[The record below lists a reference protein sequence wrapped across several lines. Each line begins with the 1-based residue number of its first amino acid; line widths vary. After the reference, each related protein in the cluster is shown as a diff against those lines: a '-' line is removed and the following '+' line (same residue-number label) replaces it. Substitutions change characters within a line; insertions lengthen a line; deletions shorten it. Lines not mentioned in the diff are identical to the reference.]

1 MPADEALIRRQ
12 MAEPSVL
19 RLHRALSRL
28 KSTVTLL
35 DTGAHP
41 DDESS
46 AMLAALSLRDG
57 VRVVLLCSTRGEG
70 GQNAIGPE
78 RGGDLAALR
87 SREMEEAARVLD
99 AGVTWIGHGP
109 DDPVH
114 DFGFSK
120 SGVDTLRRW
129 GHERVVERL
138 VRAIRTERPDIV
150 IPTFLDVPGQHG
162 HHRAM
167 TQASREAV
175 ELAGDPAAFPEHLA
189 AGLSPWTVAKFYL
202 PAWSGKS
209 ASYDDDLPPPDA
221 TVAVQAG
228 DRDPVTGATYAQ
240 IGQWSR
246 LAHRTQGMGVWREA
260 APSPWPLHRAH
271 ATPGMPAV
279 EAAIMDGLPATVAA
293 LADAVDGIE
302 CKTWLRTAQ
311 AAIDRA
317 IAVWPDSDAVAAAA
331 AQALTATR
339 AALASRPE
347 HAASFLDHRLRRK
360 ERELGQVLFVAS
372 GLDARAVAEP
382 AEIEPGGTVGITAL
396 RAADTGA
403 TEIATAPRLPSGWA
417 WEPGSATGQFRIR
430 VPDDAPITLP
440 FAPGFDPLGGN
451 GLVSVEVAFTLAG
464 VRATVTIDLDE
475 PVRVLPAASATPASD
490 AIVVNLARPSAP
502 LPLGLTLQS
511 LRGTAAAQRRVGVTA
526 PAGWATS
533 GAISVAVPGNAGVA
547 SIEAVLTPPVSAGA
561 GLQEA
566 VVTIDGQ
573 PGWSVRRMNHP
584 HLGAVVRAAP
594 AILRLRTIEVALPDG
609 VRVGVVGGGS
619 DRADSWLRQVGLA
632 VEPLDAETLTGGDLG
647 AWDTILVGVFAFRTR
662 PDLAAATTRLHRWV
676 RDGGHLVTLYHR
688 PIDAWNPQSTPLA
701 PLTIGHPSYRW
712 RVTDPAAPVQV
723 LRPDH
728 PLLTG
733 PNPIGEADWAGWDK
747 ERGLYFASRWDPAYE
762 ALLATGDPGEA
773 PLEGGLLLGRFG
785 RGRHT
790 HVALALHHQ
799 LDRLVPGAFRLMA
812 NLMQRA

>member
-12 MAEPSVL
+12 MAQPSVL

-129 GHERVVERL
+129 GHERAVERL

-175 ELAGDPAAFPEHLA
+175 ELAGDPAAFPEHAA
-189 AGLSPWTVAKFYL
+189 AGLAPWSAAKFYL

-209 ASYDDDLPPPDA
+209 ASYDDDLPPPEA
-221 TVAVQAG
+221 TVTVQAG
-228 DRDPVTGATYAQ
+228 DRDPVTGATHAQ

-260 APSPWPLHRAH
+260 AQSPWPLHRAY
-271 ATPGMPAV
+271 AVPGMPAV
-279 EAAIMDGLPATVAA
+279 EATIMDGLPATVAS
-293 LADAVDGIE
+293 LADTVDDITCQAG
-302 CKTWLRTAQ
+302 LRTAQ

-317 IAVWPDSDAVAAAA
+317 IAVWPHSDAVAAAA
-331 AQALTATR
+331 AEALTAIR
-339 AALASRPE
+339 AVLASRPE
-347 HAASFLDHRLRRK
+347 QAASVLDHRLQRK
-360 ERELGQVLFVAS
+360 ARELEQVLFVAS
-372 GLDARAVAEP
+372 GLDVRAFAEP
-382 AEIEPGGTVGITAL
+382 AEIVPGGTLSITAV
-396 RAADTGA
+396 RAADTSA
-403 TEIATAPRLPSGWA
+403 TEIALAPRLPGGWA
-417 WEPGSATGQFRIR
+417 WETDSTTGGFRIH
-430 VPDDAPITLP
+430 VPGDAPITLP

-451 GLVSVEVAFTLAG
+451 GLVSVEVAFALAG
-464 VRATVTIDLDE
+464 VRATATIDLDE
-475 PVRVLPAASATPASD
+475 PVRVLPAALVTPAFD

-502 LPLGLTLQS
+502 RPLGLRLQS
-511 LRGTAAAQRRVGVTA
+511 LRGTATAQRKVGITA
-526 PAGWATS
+526 PAGWEAS
-533 GAISVAVPGNAGVA
+533 GPGPVEVPGNAGVA
-547 SIEAVLTPPVSAGA
+547 SIETVLTPPAA
-561 GLQEA
+561 TGLHEA

-573 PGWSVRRMNHP
+573 PGWSVRRMQYP
-584 HLGAVVRAAP
+584 HLGTVVRAAP
-594 AILRLRTIEVALPDG
+594 AILRLRTLEVALPDG

-619 DRADSWLRQVGLA
+619 DRADAWLRQVGLA
-632 VEPLDAETLTGGDLG
+632 VDPIDAETLTSGELG

-662 PDLAAATTRLHRWV
+662 PELAAATTRLHRWV

-688 PIDAWNPQSTPLA
+688 PIGAWVPQSTPLA

-712 RVTDPAAPVQV
+712 RVTDPAAPVQM
-723 LRPDH
+723 LRPEH
-728 PLLTG
+728 PLLAG

-747 ERGLYFASRWDPAYE
+747 ERGLYFASGWDPAYE
-762 ALLATGDPGEA
+762 ALLAIGDPGET
-773 PLEGGLLLGRFG
+773 PLEGGLLSGRFG
-785 RGRHT
+785 QGRHT
-790 HVALALHHQ
+790 HVTLALHHQ